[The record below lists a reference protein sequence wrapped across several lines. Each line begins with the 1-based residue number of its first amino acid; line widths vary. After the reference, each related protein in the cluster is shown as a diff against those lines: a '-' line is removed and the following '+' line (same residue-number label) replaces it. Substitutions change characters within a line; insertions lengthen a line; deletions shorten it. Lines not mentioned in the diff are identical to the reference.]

1 VSIETGRGPAKPEPK
16 AAKQRRP
23 GQGWKLAIIG
33 LVVTYALLAGY
44 DLISNSSELAVSTV
58 AAASK
63 TAPPAAGSTGMA
75 SRSSAIPASTAP
87 GAAVSPASS
96 LAPHPLDVASIAAF
110 GPAGTSDGDNPD
122 IVSRLLNVSTDQPW
136 YSQWYSTPEFGDLQS
151 GTGLLLDMGETVTV
165 TDVRLVLGS
174 APGADVQLRVG
185 NSPSLNMPSVASASG
200 AGGAVRLTA
209 TTPTNGRYVLLWF
222 TRLPP
227 DGQGHYQVSVY
238 SAVVDG

>member
-1 VSIETGRGPAKPEPK
+1 MSIEMGHSPAAPEPK
-16 AAKQRRP
+16 KAKQRRP

-33 LVVTYALLAGY
+33 LVGAYALLGGY
-44 DLISNSSELAVSTV
+44 DLVSNSSELAVSTV
-58 AAASK
+58 AVSSK
-63 TAPPAAGSTGMA
+63 ATPSAVGSTGMT
-75 SRSSAIPASTAP
+75 SRSSTVPASTAP

-110 GPAGTSDGDNPD
+110 GPAGISDGDNPD
-122 IVSRLLNVSTDQPW
+122 IASRLLNVSTDQPW
-136 YSQWYSTPEFGDLQS
+136 YSQWYSTPEFGNLQS

-165 TDVRLVLGS
+165 TDVRLVLAS

-185 NSPSLNMPSVASASG
+185 NSPSLNMPSVASVSG
-200 AGGAVRLTA
+200 AGGAIRLTA

-238 SAVVDG
+238 GVSVDG